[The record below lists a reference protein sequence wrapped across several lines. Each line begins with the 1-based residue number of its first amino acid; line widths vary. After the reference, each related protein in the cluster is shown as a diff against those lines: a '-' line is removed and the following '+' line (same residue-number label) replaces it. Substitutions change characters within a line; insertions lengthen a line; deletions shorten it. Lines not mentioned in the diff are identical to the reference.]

1 MQATISPNSLNNG
14 RLRRNLGYFFIFPM
28 VGLVLAVVATAMV
41 VANYHSRHDNRIYTG
56 VSVAGV
62 DVSGLTPA
70 EAEAKLETAVPYI
83 QQEAIQFTNPLS
95 QESWTRTPAQL
106 GVSLDTAQ
114 TVAAAYAIGREGSI
128 ANRYQEMFSS
138 YYYGR
143 SLSPIII
150 VDEGRLVQSVNDFSA
165 VVDKP
170 AVNASV
176 AYDGDKL
183 LYAPGQMGFLLDA
196 ALVHQQL
203 LQPLTSFRP
212 ADIELPIQTSEPA
225 IQDDPVAAA
234 AFQQMAASPITFYLQ
249 NPLDELDLQ
258 PIVLPEDQLV
268 RWLRV
273 ENKSAGGYNIFIDE
287 NAVRHWLSGYEDAV
301 YRDPV
306 NARFYFDDDTREL
319 VLVAPHINGRS
330 LDLDATVAQVNSHL
344 QQGNRAIPLIVK
356 QIIPTVNSNATATE
370 LGITELISERTTWFF
385 GSTDA
390 RKHNIARGAA
400 NFFGIVIAPGEEFS
414 FNKYLGT
421 ISTDD
426 GYEEGLIIIGNRT
439 IKGIGGGICQVSTT
453 LFQTAFWA
461 GFPIVERWEHGY
473 MLNYY
478 NDGEGPGMDATV
490 FSPIVDFRFIN
501 NTPYHLLI
509 ENYYS
514 EENEALT
521 MKMYSTSLGRVV
533 EKSEPVFE
541 NVTPA
546 PEEDVWE
553 FNEDVPAGT
562 VNQIDW
568 ATEGATVTVH
578 RTVTNAEGVVLI
590 DEDFVSRYIPWANAY
605 HYGPGVD
612 APDYSLVNP

>member
-1 MQATISPNSLNNG
+1 MQVTISPHLLSSS

-28 VGLVLAVVATAMV
+28 IGLVLMTLATAV
-41 VANYHSRHDNRIYTG
+41 LLSNYQSRHDNRIYTG
-56 VSVAGV
+56 VAVGGV
-62 DVSGLTPA
+62 DVGGLTRA
-70 EAEAKLETAVPYI
+70 EAAAKLETAVPYV
-83 QQEAIQFTNPLS
+83 QQDAIQFTNPLS
-95 QESWTRTPAQL
+95 QESWSRTPEQL
-106 GVSLDTAQ
+106 GMSLD
-114 TVAAAYAIGREGSI
+114 VAHMVDTAYAVGREGSVVS
-128 ANRYQEMFSS
+128 RYREIFAS

-143 SLSPIII
+143 SLPPLI
-150 VDEGRLVQSVNDFSA
+150 VMDEGQLAQSVTEFAAA
-165 VVDKP
+165 VDRP

-176 AYDGDKL
+176 AYDGEKL
-183 LYAPGQMGFLLDA
+183 LYAPGQTGYLLDT
-196 ALVHQQL
+196 ALAREQL

-212 ADIELPIQTSEPA
+212 AAIELPIQTSEPA
-225 IQDDPVAAA
+225 IQDDPVAEA
-234 AFQQMAASPITFYLQ
+234 AFEQMATTPITFYLP

-258 PIVLPEDQLV
+258 PIVLPEADLV

-273 ENKSAGGYNIFIDE
+273 ENRVGGGHNIFIDE
-287 NAVRHWLSGYEDAV
+287 NAVRHWLSAYETAV

-306 NARFYFDDDTREL
+306 NARFYFDDNTREL

-330 LDLDATVAQVNSHL
+330 LDLDATVALINDNL

-356 QIIPTVNSNATATE
+356 QIVPTVHSNVTAAE
-370 LGITELISERTTWFF
+370 LGITELVSERTTWFS

-421 ISTDD
+421 ISAAD
-426 GYEEGLIIIGNRT
+426 GYEEGLIIVGNRT
-439 IKGIGGGICQVSTT
+439 ITGIGGGICQVSTT

-461 GFPIVERWEHGY
+461 GFPITERWAHGY

-501 NTPYHLLI
+501 NTPHHLLI

-541 NVTPA
+541 NITPA
-546 PEEDVWE
+546 PAEDVWE
-553 FNEDVPAGT
+553 FSENVPAGT
-562 VNQIDW
+562 ATQIDG

-590 DEDFVSRYIPWANAY
+590 DEDIVSYYIPWPNIY
-605 HYGPGVD
+605 HYGSGVN

>member
-1 MQATISPNSLNNG
+1 MQATVSPNSLSNG

-28 VGLVLAVVATAMV
+28 IGLVGVVLATAV
-41 VANYHSRHDNRIYTG
+41 LVSNYQSRHDNRIYTG

-62 DVSGLTPA
+62 DLSELTRS
-70 EAEAKLETAVPYI
+70 EAADKLATAVPYI
-83 QQEAIQFTNPLS
+83 QQDAIQLTNPLS
-95 QESWTRTPAQL
+95 QESWTETPQQL
-106 GVSLDTAQ
+106 GVSLDVAQ
-114 TVAAAYAIGREGSI
+114 MVDAAYAVGREGNI
-128 ANRYQEMFSS
+128 ANRYRDIFGS

-143 SLSPIII
+143 SLSPVIVMDEGQLGQV
-150 VDEGRLVQSVNDFSA
+150 VDELA
-165 VVDKP
+165 TTVDKP

-176 AYDGDKL
+176 AYDGEKL
-183 LYAPGQMGFLLDA
+183 LYAPGQTGYLLDT
-196 ALVHQQL
+196 ALAREQL

-225 IQDDPVAAA
+225 IQDDPAAAA
-234 AFQQMAASPITFYLQ
+234 AFQQMAASPITFYLP

-258 PIVLPEDQLV
+258 PIVLPEDELV

-273 ENKSAGGYNIFIDE
+273 ENTAAGGYNIFVDE
-287 NAVRHWLSGYEDAV
+287 NAVRHWLSDYETAV
-301 YRDPV
+301 YREPV
-306 NARFYFDDDTREL
+306 NARFYFDDDTRDL

-330 LDLDATVAQVNSHL
+330 LDLDATVAQINSNL

-356 QIIPTVNSNATATE
+356 QIIPVVNSSATAAE

-400 NFFGIVIAPGEEFS
+400 NFFGIVVAPGEEFS

-439 IKGIGGGICQVSTT
+439 IRGIGGGICQVSTT

-461 GFPIVERWEHGY
+461 GFPITERWAHGY

-490 FSPIVDFRFIN
+490 FSPVVDFRFIN

-533 EKSEPVFE
+533 EKTEPVFE
-541 NVTPA
+541 NVVPA

-553 FNEDVPAGT
+553 FNEDLPAGT

-578 RTVTNAEGVVLI
+578 RTVTNAEGVLLI
-590 DEDFVSRYIPWANAY
+590 DEDFVSQYIPWANAY